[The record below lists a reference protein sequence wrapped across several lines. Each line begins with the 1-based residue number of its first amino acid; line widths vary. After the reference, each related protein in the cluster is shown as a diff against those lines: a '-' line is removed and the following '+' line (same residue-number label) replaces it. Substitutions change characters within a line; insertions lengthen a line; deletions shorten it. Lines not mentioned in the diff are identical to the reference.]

1 MTYAPGF
8 KRGRRKLPALSDDAE
23 TAESSVLR
31 DSTRV
36 PSAPAP
42 VSSTTLPVSATW
54 APSRHGSIAKS
65 SVGSKR
71 MDPWL
76 RRATK
81 RDGTYTGYTYG
92 CKRPEMR
99 QAAGY
104 CLGANRT
111 KCPVLQFRPLYSQ
124 QVTQPGRTNC

>member
-8 KRGRRKLPALSDDAE
+8 ERVTRKLPALSDDAA
-23 TAESSVLR
+23 TVASSGLR
-31 DSTRV
+31 NSTRA
-36 PSAPAP
+36 PSTPAP
-42 VSSTTLPVSATW
+42 VSSTTLPVIATW

-92 CKRPEMR
+92 CKHPEKAPVAEYR
-99 QAAGY
+99 
-104 CLGANRT
+104 LGANRT
-111 KCPVLQFRPLYSQ
+111 NVRFCKIWLYRMS
-124 QVTQPGRTNC
+124 